1 VTFDDRGHFSE
12 PHTGR
17 TFGLGTISVRNYLS
31 SIGEPKW
38 IEPSVTTGGIITC
51 GPSGRYGAV
60 LFCEKE
66 GFLPLFE
73 AAQFA
78 RRYDIAGMSTKGM
91 SVTAARHLV
100 DEICSK
106 SVPLLVL
113 HDFDKS
119 GFSILGTL
127 CRDTRRYSFSS
138 KPNVIDFGLRL
149 HDVEALGVQAE
160 KAFDRGT
167 VEQRSQNLKVNGAT
181 VAEIDFLLHQRV
193 ELNALTSD
201 QLVAFIEGKLKEH
214 RIRKIVPNRETLDL
228 VYQAS
233 VRGHA
238 IKRAFAKIV
247 REKQAE
253 PVTVPRD
260 LSKQVKALLNQH
272 PHISWDAAVAMVAAS
287 PSRLDFVSIDMC

>member
-1 VTFDDRGHFSE
+1 MEQAYMAASTNGKYPVGARQIMYQARPFIQDKTGKKLDDDYFTQGLLPDYMIEYGVSWDVTFDDRGHFSE

-106 SVPLLVL
+106 SDSRILTRSVL
-113 HDFDKS
+113 GLNSKRT
-119 GFSILGTL
+119 GTI
-127 CRDTRRYSFSS
+127 
-138 KPNVIDFGLRL
+138 P
-149 HDVEALGVQAE
+149 
-160 KAFDRGT
+160 DR
-167 VEQRSQNLKVNGAT
+167 S
-181 VAEIDFLLHQRV
+181 
-193 ELNALTSD
+193 
-201 QLVAFIEGKLKEH
+201 
-214 RIRKIVPNRETLDL
+214 
-228 VYQAS
+228 
-233 VRGHA
+233 
-238 IKRAFAKIV
+238 
-247 REKQAE
+247 
-253 PVTVPRD
+253 
-260 LSKQVKALLNQH
+260 
-272 PHISWDAAVAMVAAS
+272 
-287 PSRLDFVSIDMC
+287 